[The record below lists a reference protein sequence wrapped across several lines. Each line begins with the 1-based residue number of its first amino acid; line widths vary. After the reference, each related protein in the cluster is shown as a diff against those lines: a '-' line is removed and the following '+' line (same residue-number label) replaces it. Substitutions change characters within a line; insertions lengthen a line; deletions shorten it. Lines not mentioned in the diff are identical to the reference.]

1 MAYRLVYTEFWTDP
15 KVLEEMTPEDR
26 YFYLYLLT
34 NPCTTNCGIYQIT
47 RKQMAFEIGHSTES
61 INSLMDRFTNH
72 HKLIMYNTE
81 TRELAI
87 KNWGKYNLNKGG
99 KPVLD
104 CLTKELKEVKDKSLI
119 KYVGENVKSED
130 LRQLYQSFIDMVK
143 SHERDVP
150 RKENDTVTSR
160 GRIVPRQV
168 DDTKASTNGEKQ
180 ILRIYQGFNDT
191 VTNRER
197 VVPRQGDNTTT
208 NTSTN
213 TDTNTTTI
221 TSTEKSSYSGKSNI
235 DVFKHLEKC
244 NFIMSTMLME
254 KIAVDIEIYGHSEVM
269 KAAEISDENS
279 KHSYNYLKGVL
290 ENRRRGEVKGGN
302 SKQSIKELERE
313 GLGFSV

>member
-1 MAYRLVYTEFWTDP
+1 M
-15 KVLEEMTPEDR
+15 
-26 YFYLYLLT
+26 
-34 NPCTTNCGIYQIT
+34 
-47 RKQMAFEIGHSTES
+47 
-61 INSLMDRFTNH
+61 
-72 HKLIMYNTE
+72 
-81 TRELAI
+81 
-87 KNWGKYNLNKGG
+87 
-99 KPVLD
+99 D

-180 ILRIYQGFNDT
+180 TLRIYQGSNDT

-213 TDTNTTTI
+213 TDTNTTTN
-221 TSTEKSSYSGKSNI
+221 TNTEKSSYSGKSNI

-254 KIAVDIEIYGHSEVM
+254 KIAADIEIYGHSEVM

-290 ENRRRGEVKGGN
+290 ENRRRGEIKGGN

>member
-208 NTSTN
+208 NTSTK
-213 TDTNTTTI
+213 
-221 TSTEKSSYSGKSNI
+221 KSSYSGKSNI

-254 KIAVDIEIYGHSEVM
+254 KIAADIEIYGHSEVM